1 MRRVEVR
8 LPPAKRDEVRESLA
22 DIGIDA
28 MTLAEVRLVEPPH
41 RKSEYFEDRS
51 TSWSSRSGSRWGF
64 SSRMASFRASSTR

>member
-1 MRRVEVR
+1 
-8 LPPAKRDEVRESLA
+8 
-22 DIGIDA
+22 